1 MKLVRGGI
9 DHMGLKAPGIIT
21 FMISVIL
28 TVIVLTMKFFGAQ
41 IPLLAGHDFWVL
53 FVAQTILI
61 IGCLSRGL

>member
-1 MKLVRGGI
+1 MRFAKGGI

-21 FMISVIL
+21 FMVSVIL

-53 FVAQTILI
+53 FVAQAILLL
-61 IGCLSRGL
+61 GCLTRGL